1 MIILKLLIIIEWH
14 PLHLENFIDLNDPII
29 TKDIDIIQDD
39 SDTDLSDEE
48 SENSQNT
55 NSNDS
60 NNESESNSESEDYN
74 YNPNEIAKD
83 IYNNDDIT
91 DDNYSE

>member
-1 MIILKLLIIIEWH
+1 
-14 PLHLENFIDLNDPII
+14 LENFIDLNDPII

-60 NNESESNSESEDYN
+60 NNESKSNSESEDYN
-74 YNPNEIAKD
+74 YNPNKIAKN
-83 IYNNDDIT
+83 IYNDHDHIT

>member
-1 MIILKLLIIIEWH
+1 MK
-14 PLHLENFIDLNDPII
+14 NFIDLNNPLF

-39 SDTDLSDEE
+39 SDADLSNEE
-48 SENSQNT
+48 SKNT

-60 NNESESNSESEDYN
+60 NNESKSNSESEDYN
-74 YNPNEIAKD
+74 YNPNEIAKN
-83 IYNNDDIT
+83 IYNDNDHIT